1 MEMSWRELIDELVV
15 LKSEHVPVHFS
26 RGYDPQAEI
35 LRKVADN
42 AYGYLGGFFQDRPE
56 LVLLVLSETDWM
68 RCCPNQPY
76 GNPFVPDI
84 AVRYGVKPPE
94 SWKEHLVSLSTGAP
108 QEFKENLIDV
118 SGSESGTVADAVNMI
133 FTFEFFAPTLAHE
146 FMHPFLSSNLV
157 LPQPIGFRL
166 GTKLDSFWLAEFLP
180 QYAMYS
186 FLKRTDEGLCE
197 KWQTLWTAAYEG
209 GNENVRYTALFEMGR
224 KYPEMRESC
233 VENIFWYQAKL
244 FAMSADLYE
253 LHGEEFLIKAI
264 DGLTLRDRLLF
275 DRLDQ
280 AVGGFDCWLRNW
292 K

>member
-1 MEMSWRELIDELVV
+1 MEKSWEELLDNLST

-26 RGYDPQAEI
+26 RGYEPQAEI

-42 AYGYLGGFFQDRPE
+42 AYSYLGGFFHDHPK

-68 RCCPNQPY
+68 RCYSNQPY
-76 GNPFVPDI
+76 GSPFVPDD

-94 SWKEHLVSLSTGAP
+94 SWKEHLVSLSKGAP
-108 QEFKENLIDV
+108 KEFKERLIYI
-118 SGSESGTVADAVNMI
+118 SNSKSGTVEDAVDMI
-133 FTFEFFAPTLAHE
+133 FTYEFFAPTLAHE

-157 LPQPIGFRL
+157 LPQPIGFKL
-166 GTKLDSFWLAEFLP
+166 GTRLDSFWLAEFLP

-197 KWQTLWTAAYEG
+197 KWLAFWTAAYEG
-209 GNENVRYTALFEMGR
+209 GRESVMYTELSEMGR
-224 KYPEMRESC
+224 KYPEMRKSC

-244 FAMSADLYE
+244 FAMSANLYE
-253 LHGEEFLIKAI
+253 KHGEQFLIKAI

-275 DRLDQ
+275 DRLNQ
-280 AVGGFDCWLRNW
+280 SVGGFGRWLRKW

>member
-1 MEMSWRELIDELVV
+1 MEKSWRELLDELVA

-26 RGYDPQAEI
+26 RGYEHQAEI
-35 LRKVADN
+35 LRKVADK
-42 AYGYLGGFFQDRPE
+42 AYGYLSRFFQDRPE

-68 RCCPNQPY
+68 RHYPNQPY
-76 GNPFVPDI
+76 GSPFVPDD

-94 SWKEHLVSLSTGAP
+94 SWKEHLVSLLKGAP
-108 QEFKENLIDV
+108 QEFKEHLIDV
-118 SGSESGTVADAVNMI
+118 SGESGTVADAVNMI

-146 FMHPFLSSNLV
+146 FTHPFLSSNLV

-166 GTKLDSFWLAEFLP
+166 GTRLDSFWLAEFLP

-197 KWQTLWTAAYEG
+197 KWLAFWTAAYEG
-209 GNENVRYTALFEMGR
+209 GRESVMYTALSKMGR
-224 KYPEMRESC
+224 KYPEMRNSC
-233 VENIFWYQAKL
+233 VENIFWYQGKL
-244 FAMSADLYE
+244 FTMSADLYK
-253 LHGEEFLIKAI
+253 LHGEQFLIKAI

-280 AVGGFDCWLRNW
+280 SVGEFDCWLRNW